1 MGKQSLRHKGICSAQ
16 WSVTRCLELGTTQ
29 APAIVMSS
37 LVCHKLR
44 FQTREFCDTS
54 HRLYVRGLFY
64 FSIERKLTKHK
75 VINFVLF
82 FIQNMF
88 IGTVSHSS
96 WYRLLL
102 VLLPS
107 AGAAFYKPCFSSCRL
122 AEDSRAANTQNYRLC
137 MAKDSDDC
145 ITS

>member
-88 IGTVSHSS
+88 IGTVSNSYFMDVKCLGCYTIITVFSHAQTVVLCVGCSTVFRQPTGGKA
-96 WYRLLL
+96 RLIE
-102 VLLPS
+102 
-107 AGAAFYKPCFSSCRL
+107 GCSCR
-122 AEDSRAANTQNYRLC
+122 R
-137 MAKDSDDC
+137 K
-145 ITS
+145 